1 MLSVAAVGIKITP
14 QTAVFI
20 GFPVIFH
27 TSDCGWDL
35 LIICARILWEPQTP
49 ECAVHTSCMTT
60 LSPLHCWRENLE
72 SQDLA
77 CYWNLALCRLWKG
90 VQNRRKCCHPHLRR
104 PGHVHVQIHV
114 PVLTWTCVHST
125 CKHMCVY
132 MYIDALRVRDIRCEM
147 ELCCTGGRGLFWCEC
162 NATTLSSVHAT
173 RRSSRWIFSEWNTN
187 FDEEGY
193 LIHGKKPSPP
203 KIEHNKTT
211 KLAKQIKYR

>member
-20 GFPVIFH
+20 RFPAIFH

-35 LIICARILWEPQTP
+35 LIIRAPILWEPQTP

-114 PVLTWTCVHST
+114 PVLTTVHIHGHVYTVHVNTCAWTCT
-125 CKHMCVY
+125 
-132 MYIDALRVRDIRCEM
+132 IDSFGKQKMRAPITYPYNFHIWSHQFM
-147 ELCCTGGRGLFWCEC
+147 
-162 NATTLSSVHAT
+162 
-173 RRSSRWIFSEWNTN
+173 RSFNT
-187 FDEEGY
+187 
-193 LIHGKKPSPP
+193 
-203 KIEHNKTT
+203 
-211 KLAKQIKYR
+211 